1 MAYVDIEVKAEINLA
16 ECDLSEAEI
25 EEFIRTHF
33 EDLDIDA
40 MISIVGDATNP
51 DYFVPLLVQDLPISD
66 VSNIVWKIL
75 DHLSVDDRNE
85 VLKKYSSS
93 PRGTDILA
101 KYLDT
106 LNPSWQKTDYPFN
119 NATFIASIIDR
130 LVRKTPIPQN
140 TIKPAEQSMSLEY
153 E

>member
-16 ECDLSEAEI
+16 ECDLSDSEI

-33 EDLDIDA
+33 EELDIDT
-40 MISIVGDATNP
+40 MISIIGDTTIP

-66 VSNIVWKIL
+66 VSNIIWKIL
-75 DHLSVDDRNE
+75 DHLSVDDRNK
-85 VLKKYSSS
+85 VLKKYIPSS
-93 PRGTDILA
+93 RGMDILA

-106 LNPSWQKTDYPFN
+106 LNPNWKTENPPFN
-119 NATFIASIIDR
+119 SLTTLAELLFR
-130 LVRKTPIPQN
+130 LVKPVQKN
-140 TIKPAEQSMSLEY
+140 TVKPAEQDRSLEY